1 MTNLQQGIQMDKPV
15 WKPAS
20 RNTLSVLLADVLL
33 LLLGLFGVAQCFVT
47 AFSLPADRLILTVSI
62 VLFAGMF
69 IGIFSMKRFILPVLL
84 LLAAV
89 YCGTAY
95 WLRTYFLQGFII
107 TTNRVMSEL
116 GSHSRFIFPLY
127 RVDLPR
133 GDYEEACTI
142 FLIFLLFFLSCFL
155 GWAIRRRHSFWL
167 SLAGTAPFLLV
178 PLGFTIMPTWP
189 SVLMLLA
196 FWATLLL
203 SRLSANSSFGRTAA
217 AGKVSLLAL
226 PAVILSL
233 LLLNFFIP
241 QEDYVRSP
249 SVESLRTELEAGI
262 YQSPLLNPGSADSQ
276 LGRANLSRSGNLQY
290 TGKTVL
296 RVRNPQKTP
305 IYLHAFSSSVYTGTS
320 WEPLPDSAYEEL
332 EQTLYFNP
340 QNMAGQFFSLYAQPE
355 ERDSLFMEVEIENIG
370 ANKKCIFAPYGLA
383 TRPEELSG
391 GAFVNDSYIQSSS
404 LFGSRNYSLQAW
416 NVPGYSRSVSLESD
430 APFTVSEQAYRSFA
444 NTHYT
449 QLPQEIKMKLRWL
462 CEQVGIPNAQSAT
475 QSEVVNAVVDYVRS
489 SGTYTL
495 SPGTTPAGRDFVDYF
510 LFENHKGYCV
520 HFASSAVAMLRAQGI
535 PARYAEGYAVTA
547 ADYGVDGWADIP
559 DRRSHA
565 WAEVYTPGLGWQPVE
580 ATPGVHLSAG
590 QMNEPDNTPESTPN
604 SEPESEAESE
614 PESSS
619 ELESEAENAS
629 ALESGPDSSL
639 PDVTE
644 GSTSHLA
651 TPVLLPIAIAGGCIL
666 LLLLR
671 RAFLLWRRKRGFSVV
686 DVNQRALHLYQ
697 YLTQLSDFGEP
708 MDERAEELALKAK
721 FSPHK
726 LSDEEISY
734 LHNVTTTAG
743 RRTYEG
749 LNAVQKLLFKFWKCL
764 I

>member
-1 MTNLQQGIQMDKPV
+1 MTDLQQGLQMGKPV
-15 WKPAS
+15 WKPTS
-20 RNTLSVLLADVLL
+20 RNTLSVLLADILL
-33 LLLGLFGVAQCFVT
+33 LLLGLFGVTQCFVT
-47 AFSLPADRLILTVSI
+47 AFSLPADRLILTASI
-62 VLFAGMF
+62 VMFAGMF

-107 TTNRVMSEL
+107 TTNRIMSEL
-116 GSHSRFIFPLY
+116 GSHSRFTFPLY

-178 PLGFTIMPTWP
+178 PLGFTIMPAWP

-196 FWATLLL
+196 FWSTLLL

-233 LLLNFFIP
+233 LLLNFFVP
-241 QEDYVRSP
+241 QENYVRPQSI
-249 SVESLRTELEAGI
+249 ESLRTELEAGI
-262 YQSPLLNPGSADSQ
+262 YQSPLLNPGSANAD

-305 IYLHAFSSSVYTGTS
+305 IYLHAFSSSIYTGTS
-320 WEPLPDSAYEEL
+320 WEPLPDSAYEAL
-332 EQTLYFNP
+332 NQALYFNP

-355 ERDSLFMEVEIENIG
+355 EREALFMEVEIENIG

-383 TRPEELSG
+383 TRPEEFSG

-416 NVPGYSRSVSLESD
+416 NVPGFSRSASLEAN
-430 APFTVSEQAYRSFA
+430 APFAAAEQAYRSFA

-462 CEQVGIPNAQSAT
+462 CEQIGIPNAQSAT
-475 QSEVVNAVVDYVRS
+475 QSEVVNAVVEYVRS

-547 ADYGVDGWADIP
+547 TDYGVDGWADIP

-590 QMNEPDNTPESTPN
+590 QMNEPDGTMESTPS
-604 SEPESEAESE
+604 SEPESEAQSE

-619 ELESEAENAS
+619 EPQSEAENSS
-629 ALESGPDSSL
+629 ALESESSSSL
-639 PDVTE
+639 PENPE
-644 GSTSHLA
+644 GGSFHTA
-651 TPVLLPIAIAGGCIL
+651 APILLPLAIAGGCIL

-671 RAFLLWRRKRGFSVV
+671 RAFLLWRRKKGFAAP
-686 DVNQRALHLYQ
+686 DVNRRALHLYQ
-697 YLTQLSDFGEP
+697 YLIQLADFGEP
-708 MDERAEELALKAK
+708 MDEHAEELALKAK
-721 FSPHK
+721 FSPHR
-726 LSDEEISY
+726 LSDDEIGY
-734 LHNVTTTAG
+734 LQTVSNEAG
-743 RRTYEG
+743 RHAYER
-749 LNAVQKLLFKFWKCL
+749 LNAVQKMLFKFWKCL